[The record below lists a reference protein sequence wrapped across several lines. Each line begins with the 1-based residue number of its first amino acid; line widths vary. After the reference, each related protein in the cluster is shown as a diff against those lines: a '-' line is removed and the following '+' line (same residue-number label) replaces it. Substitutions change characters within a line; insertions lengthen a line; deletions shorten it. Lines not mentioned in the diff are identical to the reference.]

1 MIEKGCGPEMGPAM
15 LQKMVQGAGG
25 MMPQMME
32 R

>member
-1 MIEKGCGPEMGPAM
+1 MPEKSCGAEMGPAM
-15 LQKMVQGAGG
+15 MQKMMQGAGG